1 MTVILEDEKNA
12 SLSQS
17 EGYVD
22 VGYVGGLDQTRSITG
37 HVVTTTNIIYS
48 WRPALHDTITLLSI
62 EAEHMEAVET
72 SGEAMWLKSLVEDLD
87 FQEAITFF

>member
-1 MTVILEDEKNA
+1 
-12 SLSQS
+12 
-17 EGYVD
+17 
-22 VGYVGGLDQTRSITG
+22 
-37 HVVTTTNIIYS
+37 VVTTTNIIYS

-87 FQEAITFF
+87 F